1 MSRVGSVLLDT
12 SIIVDF
18 LRGDERLLPHFA
30 AAATTYVPLV
40 VLGELYFGAQR
51 ALRREESLAK
61 IRDFLRT
68 ATLLL
73 PDDSTAE
80 QYGEV
85 KAELARIGKP
95 IPENDVWIAASAMQY
110 GLQVVTMDRHFQ
122 KVPQVLVEFFEPG
135 EA

>member
-95 IPENDVWIAASAMQY
+95 IPENDVWIAAMARQHDLSLATRDTHFA
-110 GLQVVTMDRHFQ
+110 VVPRLTT
-122 KVPQVLVEFFEPG
+122 L
-135 EA
+135 AW